1 MGNSETEALPLLE
14 DWEQRS
20 FIDPDG
26 RAFSQIIKHEK
37 RKVGMTHDSGHA
49 VKKKN
54 KQTSRKGL
62 QGRKLVMTEVQNN
75 VRIA

>member
-1 MGNSETEALPLLE
+1 MGKSETEALPLLE

-26 RAFSQIIKHEK
+26 RAFSEIIKHER

-49 VKKKN
+49 VKKKTN
-54 KQTSRKGL
+54 IAKGTARSKI
-62 QGRKLVMTEVQNN
+62 GDDKSPKTMYG
-75 VRIA
+75 

>member
-1 MGNSETEALPLLE
+1 MGKSETEALPLLE

-26 RAFSQIIKHEK
+26 RAVSEIIKHER

-49 VKKKN
+49 VKKTN
-54 KQTSRKGL
+54 IAKGTARSKI
-62 QGRKLVMTEVQNN
+62 GDDKSPKTMYE
-75 VRIA
+75 